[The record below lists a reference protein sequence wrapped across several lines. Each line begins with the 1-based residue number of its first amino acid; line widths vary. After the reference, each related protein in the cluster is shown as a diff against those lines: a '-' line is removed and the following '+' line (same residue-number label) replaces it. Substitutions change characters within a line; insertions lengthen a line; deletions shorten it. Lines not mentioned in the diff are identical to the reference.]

1 MSTLPRQPRVVVVT
15 GGAYGIG
22 RGIARLFVRRGDRAV
37 IADLDTE
44 RGRALVGELGA
55 EAALF
60 IETDVADEVSIRR
73 MIEDAVDRW
82 ERIDVLCN
90 NAGIERYRRADEYT
104 SEDWTAIVNT
114 NFRGAFLCSK
124 YAFPHLRAQK
134 VCIIH
139 IASVQ
144 GFANEPQISVYAAS
158 KAGLMGLTRGM
169 AVDFAPFGV
178 RVNAICPGAIHTGMM
193 EAYLAGVEDPQ
204 SALDKLSSAIPLG
217 RVGQPE
223 DIAGVAWFLA
233 SPDAAYIT
241 GASLTVDGGVLARLA
256 L

>member
-1 MSTLPRQPRVVVVT
+1 MITSPRQPRVVVVT

-22 RGIARLFVRRGDRAV
+22 RGIVRLFVQRGDRAV
-37 IADLDTE
+37 IADRNVQ
-44 RGRALVGELGA
+44 RGCALQDELGA

-60 IETDVADEVSIRR
+60 IETDVTGEDSIRR
-73 MIEDAVDRW
+73 MIECAVERW
-82 ERIDVLCN
+82 KRIDVLCN

-104 SEDWTAIVNT
+104 SEDWNAIIGANL
-114 NFRGAFLCSK
+114 RGAFLCSK

-134 VCIIH
+134 GCIIH
-139 IASVQ
+139 ISSIQ
-144 GFANEPQISVYAAS
+144 GFANEPRISVYAGS

-169 AVDFAPFGV
+169 AVDFAAFGV
-178 RVNAICPGAIHTGMM
+178 RVNAICPGAIHTCMM
-193 EAYLAGVEDPQ
+193 ETYLAGVEDPQ
-204 SALDKLSSAIPLG
+204 SAVDKLSSAIPLG